1 MHLSEQFVA
10 VIIVFFLVGG
20 YALDALASCLNLKNL
35 ARKVPRE
42 FSDIFDDT
50 AYAKSQDYLRTNTW
64 FGLVQGGVDL
74 FLLLVFW
81 FCHGFAVLD
90 TWIRGLGL
98 HSIGSGLVFIGSLGG
113 IKLLL
118 SLPFDLYATF
128 VIEERFGF
136 NKTRPLMFIMD
147 RIKSL
152 ALFLV
157 FGTPLLTLVLW
168 FFETSGPL
176 AWLLCWGAATLFIL
190 AVQYIV
196 PTWIM
201 PLFNRFTPLEDG
213 PLKEAIMG
221 YARSIDFSLTQ
232 IFIMDGS
239 RRSTKANA
247 FFTGFGKNRRI
258 VLFDTL
264 VKQHTVDELVSV
276 LAHEMGHFK
285 RKHILKRMGLSILQT
300 GGIFYLVSLC
310 ISQEVLF
317 RAFFVEQMS
326 IYAGLVFFGILFAP
340 MDMLISIFMQ
350 HAARRD
356 EYEADRFAAQTLP
369 GGAPLIRALKKL
381 SAHNL
386 SNLTPHPFYVFLNYS
401 HPPVLE
407 RIRALTP
414 GAEETP

>member
-1 MHLSEQFVA
+1 L
-10 VIIVFFLVGG
+10 I
-20 YALDALASCLNLKNL
+20 
-35 ARKVPRE
+35 
-42 FSDIFDDT
+42 
-50 AYAKSQDYLRTNTW
+50 
-64 FGLVQGGVDL
+64 
-74 FLLLVFW
+74 
-81 FCHGFAVLD
+81 
-90 TWIRGLGL
+90 
-98 HSIGSGLVFIGSLGG
+98 
-113 IKLLL
+113 

-152 ALFLV
+152 ILFLAL
-157 FGTPLLTLVLW
+157 GTPLLALILW

-176 AWLLCWGAATLFIL
+176 AWLFCWGAATLFIL
-190 AVQYIV
+190 AVQYVV

-213 PLKEAIMG
+213 PLKAAIMR

-264 VKQHTVDELVSV
+264 VRQHEVDELVSV

-285 RKHILKRMGLSILQT
+285 RKHILKRMGLGILQT
-300 GGIFYLVSLC
+300 GCIFYLVSLC

-317 RAFFVEQMS
+317 RVFFVEQMS
-326 IYAGLVFFGILFAP
+326 VYAGLVFFGILFAP
-340 MDMLISIFMQ
+340 ADMLISILMQ
-350 HAARRD
+350 ISSRKD
-356 EYEADRFAAQTLP
+356 EYEADRFAAETLP
-369 GGAPLIRALKKL
+369 GGGPLIRALKKL

-407 RIRALTP
+407 RIRALADT
-414 GAEETP
+414 AEETS